1 MNLGIKIKELRKARG
16 ITQEQL
22 AKSVNVSFQAVS
34 KWENNICLPDVTVI
48 PALARYFG
56 VSMDELFDFDLT
68 EIKEKAIAIAKESW
82 KYRDSDWEKARN
94 IIDEGL
100 KEYPDNDILLLNR
113 LYVMDYEESPDEVI
127 RVASKIVD
135 ITRDDATKHDACR
148 FMAYAYKAKNDFE
161 SAKKAIELIPEI
173 YFSNLRLKAE
183 ILKGEEKWDAVCK
196 EYSES
201 LYALMYITCK
211 MAECYEERK
220 NYKEAIRLYESSLSV
235 LDILKVKEDWYGFC
249 DGFKEQIASIKK
261 KMK

>member
-1 MNLGIKIKELRKARG
+1 MNIGYKIKELRKSRG
-16 ITQEQL
+16 LTQEQL
-22 AKSVNVSFQAVS
+22 ANSVNVSFQAVS
-34 KWENNICLPDVTVI
+34 KWENDIALPDISII

-82 KYRDSDWEKARN
+82 EYRDSDWEKARN

-100 KEYPDNDILLLNR
+100 KKYPDNDILLLNR

-183 ILKGEEKWDAVCK
+183 ILKGKEKWDAVCK

-201 LYALMYITCK
+201 LYALMYITFK

-235 LDILKVKEDWYGFC
+235 LDILKVEEDWYGFR

>member
-1 MNLGIKIKELRKARG
+1 MNIGYKIKELRKSRG
-16 ITQEQL
+16 LTQEQL
-22 AKSVNVSFQAVS
+22 ANSLNVSFQAVS
-34 KWENNICLPDVTVI
+34 KWENDIALPDISII

-100 KEYPDNDILLLNR
+100 KKYPDNDILLLNR

-235 LDILKVKEDWYGFC
+235 LDILKVKEDWYGFR

>member
-1 MNLGIKIKELRKARG
+1 MNIRYKIKELRKSRG
-16 ITQEQL
+16 LTQEQL
-22 AKSVNVSFQAVS
+22 AESLHISFQAVS

-261 KMK
+261 KIK